1 VVQSRRRR
9 PPPSRRKAERRTG
22 RRGRLDFGIS
32 AMDLALNRIHRIS
45 SPMCAAICCT
55 DTHTHTHTHTHTS
68 ARAYPCARICNG
80 GEFAAF
86 MQIRACARGK
96 FLIQFGFAYTPVLNR
111 RRCIAA
117 RRNSPRRVRP
127 RNNCAGVHRA
137 IYRPRSCAA
146 RARARRLFAAA

>member
-1 VVQSRRRR
+1 
-9 PPPSRRKAERRTG
+9 
-22 RRGRLDFGIS
+22 
-32 AMDLALNRIHRIS
+32 
-45 SPMCAAICCT
+45 MCGA
-55 DTHTHTHTHTHTS
+55 HTRAHT
-68 ARAYPCARICNG
+68 CARIRNG